1 MQCDTLQ
8 EDKLSGHSVPSGD
21 INPSDIPQENKV
33 AVTWTCEWASLEGG
47 SDAGSGF
54 ESDSTSPSDSESDS
68 MPAADLPLESLAAMP
83 MPAALSQTHLK
94 EPDSNQPSKEE
105 I

>member
-1 MQCDTLQ
+1 M
-8 EDKLSGHSVPSGD
+8 PSGD

-54 ESDSTSPSDSESDS
+54 ESDS

>member
-8 EDKLSGHSVPSGD
+8 EDQLSGHSVPSGD

-54 ESDSTSPSDSESDS
+54 ESDS